1 MNGDVFESQ
10 AAFDEANAAEWR
22 DMLINEWSRP
32 FVSLTSAVYFVA
44 SHGLPVEPDDDDL
57 ERAASKIVRRLQ
69 DGELVAFG
77 KGRYYDA
84 LQAISLDEI
93 SSATLDG
100 STFLDSPPLD
110 AALHLSWAIIPGGDD
125 DRIESR
131 SAVRW
136 GAVSIRRPDLA
147 GLLSLVI
154 VEPAQRCGRS
164 SKKIDRIV
172 VEMIDDNDS
181 GIAVMD
187 MSEAEMAHR
196 YRASDKTCRAAR
208 RIALEQRK

>member
-1 MNGDVFESQ
+1 MSDDIFESQ
-10 AAFDEANAAEWR
+10 TAFDEANAAEWR
-22 DMLINEWSRP
+22 DMLLREWSRQ
-32 FVSLTSAVYFVA
+32 FVSLTSATYYLA
-44 SHGLPVEPDDDDL
+44 SSGAPVEPTDGAL
-57 ERAASKIVRRLQ
+57 ERAAAEIVRRLQ
-69 DGELVAFG
+69 DGNLQAYG
-77 KGRYYDA
+77 KRAYYDA